1 MSDHK
6 RKGKSHLIHLI
17 ARALRQDSNCVEE
30 LREWCRRIY
39 EKAAPGLGVYVKNY
53 FDGVRK
59 TTAIL

>member
-1 MSDHK
+1 M
-6 RKGKSHLIHLI
+6 IT
-17 ARALRQDSNCVEE
+17 RALRQDSNCVEE

-53 FDGVRK
+53 FAGVRK